1 MKIIFF
7 NCTSGKRLMFKL
19 YKKLKTKQNKTN
31 KKKPKIRQQT
41 TKLAIQKPNK

>member
-1 MKIIFF
+1 MKIFFF

-31 KKKPKIRQQT
+31 KKKAKNQATNNKTSYPE
-41 TKLAIQKPNK
+41 TK